1 MTTAILAVALGV
13 TMLSG
18 WVVGN
23 YLMER
28 LDEADQN
35 LLDLTNLL
43 VEKEIIATRD
53 LVTHNMLE
61 D

>member
-1 MTTAILAVALGV
+1 MITAILAVALGV

-18 WVVGN
+18 WIVGN
-23 YLMER
+23 HLLDR
-28 LDEADQN
+28 LDQADQA
-35 LLDLTNLL
+35 LVDLENLL
-43 VEKEIIATRD
+43 VEKEILTARD